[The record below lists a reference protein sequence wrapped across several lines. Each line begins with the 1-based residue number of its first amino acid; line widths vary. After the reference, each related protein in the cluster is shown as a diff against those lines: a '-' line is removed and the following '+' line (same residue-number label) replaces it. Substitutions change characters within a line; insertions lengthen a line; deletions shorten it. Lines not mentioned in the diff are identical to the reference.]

1 MKTVI
6 LAGGYGS
13 RFYEKT
19 KSIPKPMIKI
29 GGKPIIEHII
39 DIFVKYGHKDF
50 LICGGYKQNI
60 IKNYFKKYKKRINV
74 KIINTGLKT
83 MTGGRLKRLT
93 KYLLNEKYFFFTYGD
108 GVSDINLNKLLK
120 FHIRKKKIATVSAVI
135 PPGRYGVLNIK
146 NSYVKKFSEKKK
158 GGDGYINGGFFVLSP
173 KVLKYIKNDCT
184 VWENQPMDALSK
196 KNQLVAFKHN
206 GFWHSMDTHRDKKIL
221 EEIFKNKKKI
231 PWV

>member
-29 GGKPIIEHII
+29 GRKPIIEHII
-39 DIFVKYGHKDF
+39 DIFIKYGHKDF

-60 IKNYFKKYKKRINV
+60 IKNYFKKYKKRINI
-74 KIINTGLKT
+74 KIINTGLRT

-173 KVLKYIKNDCT
+173 KVLKYIKNDST

-206 GFWHSMDTHRDKKIL
+206 GFWQSMDTHRDKKIL
-221 EEIFKNKKKI
+221 EEIFKNKKKV